1 MYFFEFRGNPFG
13 RGRGELVAIKICAHS
28 VSSLR
33 VKRGKTPRILIFPVT
48 TDSPSESPLSV
59 LTDHSF
65 GVRSLAFSPDS
76 RWLCSLG
83 DLHDGFLYLWSIN
96 EKSGAGN
103 LHASNK
109 CQNAHAI
116 GWVGRQLISFGT
128 RHVKVWRL
136 GSIPPAS
143 PSKLRS
149 EKESR
154 IEKISVSPGPKT
166 FYGRNCLLGPL
177 INAVFTCLA
186 AISDDKA
193 ILCTERGDVCLLV
206 LNEGDRTQ
214 RLDRVAQVAFSVSCV
229 VVEKESGFVWV
240 AGKNGR
246 LQAVL
251 LHALTSNAS
260 SDSPC
265 FSAASTSRTSIPT
278 ETKPSFLAMGM
289 VQGRIVTVDSDH
301 IIELRDIKN
310 RDDDDTTLVRMKPI
324 RQPAHESSVL
334 GASILSQPNAHDS
347 EFFTWSTNGIAL
359 FWTLSGICK
368 GRIKIALDHSFPKN
382 EDDGNELRIL
392 RAAKFDDFFIS
403 GDKEGVL
410 RSVWST

>member
-1 MYFFEFRGNPFG
+1 M
-13 RGRGELVAIKICAHS
+13 
-28 VSSLR
+28 
-33 VKRGKTPRILIFPVT
+33 KRGKTPRILIFSAAADP
-48 TDSPSESPLSV
+48 PLESPLSV

-65 GVRSLAFSPDS
+65 GVRSVAFSPDS

-96 EKSGAGN
+96 ERSGAGK

-109 CQNAHAI
+109 CQNAHGI

-143 PSKLRS
+143 PSKIRIDKENRM
-149 EKESR
+149 EKTP
-154 IEKISVSPGPKT
+154 VGLGPKT

-177 INAVFTCLA
+177 INAVFTCLV

-193 ILCTERGDVCLLV
+193 ILCTDRGDVCLLV
-206 LNEGDRTQ
+206 LDEGDRTQ

-229 VVEKESGFVWV
+229 VVEKESSYVWI

-246 LQAVL
+246 LQAL
-251 LHALTSNAS
+251 NLHSLTSNVS

-265 FSAASTSRTSIPT
+265 SSDTSTTRSSMLP
-278 ETKPSFLAMGM
+278 ETKPSILAMGI

-310 RDDDDTTLVRMKPI
+310 GNDDDTTSAYIKSI
-324 RQPAHESSVL
+324 RLPAHESGVL
-334 GASILSQPNAHDS
+334 GATILKQPNAHDS
-347 EFFTWSTNGIAL
+347 DFFTWSTNGIAL
-359 FWTLSGICK
+359 FWMLSGICK
-368 GRIKIALDHSFPKN
+368 GRITIELDRSFPEN
-382 EDDGNELRIL
+382 EDDGNELRVF
-392 RAAKFDDFFIS
+392 RAAGFDDFFVS

-410 RSVWST
+410 RSVRST

>member
-1 MYFFEFRGNPFG
+1 M
-13 RGRGELVAIKICAHS
+13 
-28 VSSLR
+28 
-33 VKRGKTPRILIFPVT
+33 KRGKNPRILIFSAA
-48 TDSPSESPLSV
+48 TDPPLESPLSV

-65 GVRSLAFSPDS
+65 GVRSVAFSPDS

-96 EKSGAGN
+96 EKSSAGK
-103 LHASNK
+103 LYASNK

-116 GWVGRQLISFGT
+116 GWVGRQLVSFGT

-136 GSIPPAS
+136 GSISSAS
-143 PSKLRS
+143 PSKLRF

-154 IEKISVSPGPKT
+154 IEKTSVSPGPKT

-177 INAVFTCLA
+177 IDAVFTCLV

-193 ILCTERGDVCLLV
+193 ILCTDRGDVCLLV
-206 LNEGDRTQ
+206 LDEGDRTQ
-214 RLDRVAQVAFSVSCV
+214 RLDRVAQVAFGVSCV
-229 VVEKESGFVWV
+229 VVEKESNFVWV

-246 LQAVL
+246 LQALL
-251 LHALTSNAS
+251 LHVLTSNVS

-265 FSAASTSRTSIPT
+265 SSVTSTPRSSVLS
-278 ETKPSFLAMGM
+278 ETMPGILAMGM

-301 IIELRDIKN
+301 IIELRDIKK
-310 RDDDDTTLVRMKPI
+310 RDDGITASACIQSTRL
-324 RQPAHESSVL
+324 PAHESGVL
-334 GASILSQPNAHDS
+334 GATILNQPNAHDS
-347 EFFTWSTNGIAL
+347 DFFTWSTNGIVL
-359 FWTLSGICK
+359 FWMLSGICK
-368 GRIKIALDHSFPKN
+368 GRMTIELDQPFPQN
-382 EDDGNELRIL
+382 DDDGNELRIF
-392 RAAKFDDFFIS
+392 RAAAFDEFFVS